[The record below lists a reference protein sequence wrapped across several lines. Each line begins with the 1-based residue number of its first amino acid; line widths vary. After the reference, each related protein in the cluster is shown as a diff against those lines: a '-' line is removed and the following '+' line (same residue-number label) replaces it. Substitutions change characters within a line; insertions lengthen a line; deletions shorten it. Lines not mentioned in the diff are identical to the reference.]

1 MLTRNAIASALSV
14 LGASLTLSVQPLAA
28 QAPSPSPT
36 SPARPT
42 TSVVGAQSVT
52 SITLVG
58 CLYREQSVP
67 GRTPNP
73 AEKAGVLEDY
83 ILADATMPADAAKNT
98 TLATGNM
105 YKVEHIADEKLRAL
119 VGKRVEVAGKID
131 PEGGGALGRP
141 TTGPT
146 PDKGLGPDKIN
157 LPEFEAVSIKET
169 GGSCPTTPAPRSR

>member
-1 MLTRNAIASALSV
+1 MATRTTIAATLSI
-14 LGASLTLSVQPLAA
+14 LGATLTLSA
-28 QAPSPSPT
+28 QAPAPAPAPAPNT
-36 SPARPT
+36 PARPT
-42 TSVVGAQSVT
+42 TSVVGAQTLTHV
-52 SITLVG
+52 TLVG

-83 ILADATMPADAAKNT
+83 ILADASMPADATKNT

-105 YKVEHIADEKLRAL
+105 YKVENIPDEKLRAL

-141 TTGPT
+141 VSGPT

-157 LPEFEAVSIKET
+157 LPEFEAASIKET
-169 GGSCPTTPAPRSR
+169 TGSCPAAPAPRK